1 METERI
7 TVRLPVKQIQAL
19 DIFVRLGEF
28 ATRSE
33 AIRRAVNLLIEQMYE
48 KVEKWEKMEQ
58 LRKSHGKTEEYM
70 KK

>member
-33 AIRRAVNLLIEQMYE
+33 AIRRAVNLLIEQIHE

-58 LRKSHGKTEEYM
+58 LRKSQGKAEEYM